1 MLDLVMLIISM
12 LLVGVAI
19 YYKWQVADLQ
29 VELDAAL
36 EESMR
41 RQRLLENEMVKSG
54 ALRRA
59 NEELAEKVKALM
71 AQKSIGI
78 GVRVPMGL
86 GRTIYFN

>member
-19 YYKWQVADLQ
+19 YYKWQVADLG

-78 GVRVPMGL
+78 GVRVPMR
-86 GRTIYFN
+86 RTIYFN

>member
-1 MLDLVMLIISM
+1 MILLMTIISV
-12 LLVGVAI
+12 LAGGIAA
-19 YYKWQVADLQ
+19 YYKWKVADLE
-29 VELDAAL
+29 VELEAAV

-71 AQKSIGI
+71 SQKSIGI
-78 GVRVPMGL
+78 GVRVPMG
-86 GRTIYFN
+86 RTIYFN

>member
-19 YYKWQVADLQ
+19 YYKWKAADVQ
-29 VELDAAL
+29 VELDVAV

-59 NEELAEKVKALM
+59 NEELAEKMKALM
-71 AQKSIGI
+71 SQKSIGI
-78 GVRVPMGL
+78 GVRVPMG
-86 GRTIYFN
+86 RTIYFN

>member
-19 YYKWQVADLQ
+19 YYKWQVADIQ

-54 ALRRA
+54 NLRAA
-59 NEELAEKVKALM
+59 NLELGEKVKALM